1 MLASANKKQ
10 GCVIRYFEAFNT
22 VKYTSSTEYAYNTV
36 LYFMHFESA
45 DFLPKMDPIHPKIT
59 QNVPNSFPIHF
70 VLLIYYIL
78 ALKAY

>member
-1 MLASANKKQ
+1 
-10 GCVIRYFEAFNT
+10 
-22 VKYTSSTEYAYNTV
+22 
-36 LYFMHFESA
+36 
-45 DFLPKMDPIHPKIT
+45 MDPIHPKIT